1 MDTHDDLVRRRLNE
15 YRGRLIRTTGDGMLA
30 TFDGPARAV
39 RSAFAIRDGL
49 LGVGLE
55 IRSGLHT
62 GEVEIRKDEIGG
74 IGVHIGARIMSVA
87 QPREILVSS
96 TVKELV
102 VGSGIKFEDRGEH
115 ELRGVPES
123 WRLFAAVE

>member
-1 MDTHDDLVRRRLNE
+1 
-15 YRGRLIRTTGDGMLA
+15 
-30 TFDGPARAV
+30 
-39 RSAFAIRDGL
+39 
-49 LGVGLE
+49 
-55 IRSGLHT
+55 
-62 GEVEIRKDEIGG
+62 
-74 IGVHIGARIMSVA
+74 MSVA